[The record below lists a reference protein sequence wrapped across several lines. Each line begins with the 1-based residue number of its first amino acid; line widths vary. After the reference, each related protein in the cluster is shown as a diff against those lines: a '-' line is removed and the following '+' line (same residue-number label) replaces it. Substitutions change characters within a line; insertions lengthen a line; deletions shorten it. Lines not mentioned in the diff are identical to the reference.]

1 MAAAAARQ
9 RFQERNSRHRGPRSE
24 ESAWRDPRPHRDAD
38 GADRRRLFQG
48 ECHRPGRT
56 YPRRHPAPDLD
67 GRSSDFGCDGR
78 RLRHHHSPRAGRY
91 RGPRQRGRRCQP
103 AFGREQAT
111 DHHGVGAAEFRHDVR
126 CRPDAGGDR
135 QPRQQRHQIQSDRRQ
150 DRGGGNTRAEHHHH
164 PHRRRGRRAV
174 PRRSRPIVRPFPAA
188 VRKAHRRRKFDR
200 PRAFNRQAHHR
211 YAWRP
216 GHCEQPGARTGLDLH
231 RHLACNR
238 DFMTQSPH
246 IIIVDD
252 EAPAREM
259 VGEYLKMHGFT
270 VTLCDGGRSLRGAIE
285 TSVPDLVVL
294 DLNMPEEDG
303 LSIIRDL
310 KSRTNVP
317 VIMLTATA
325 SPIDR
330 VVGLELGADD
340 YIAKPCE
347 LRELMARIRS
357 VLRRSSPAKTP
368 AATPAAKAAK
378 DQLVRFGTKWLDLE
392 AQALRDDE
400 GNEHP
405 LTASEFSL
413 LKVFAA
419 NPKRVLSRE
428 RLLELA
434 NARDAEA
441 FDRAVDL
448 RIMRIRRKIEPDPAK
463 PAVIRTIRGGGY
475 LFSPVSDKT

>member
-1 MAAAAARQ
+1 
-9 RFQERNSRHRGPRSE
+9 
-24 ESAWRDPRPHRDAD
+24 
-38 GADRRRLFQG
+38 
-48 ECHRPGRT
+48 
-56 YPRRHPAPDLD
+56 
-67 GRSSDFGCDGR
+67 
-78 RLRHHHSPRAGRY
+78 
-91 RGPRQRGRRCQP
+91 
-103 AFGREQAT
+103 
-111 DHHGVGAAEFRHDVR
+111 
-126 CRPDAGGDR
+126 
-135 QPRQQRHQIQSDRRQ
+135 
-150 DRGGGNTRAEHHHH
+150 
-164 PHRRRGRRAV
+164 
-174 PRRSRPIVRPFPAA
+174 
-188 VRKAHRRRKFDR
+188 
-200 PRAFNRQAHHR
+200 
-211 YAWRP
+211 
-216 GHCEQPGARTGLDLH
+216 
-231 RHLACNR
+231 
-238 DFMTQSPH
+238 MTQSPH
-246 IIIVDD
+246 IMIVDD

-259 VGEYLKMHGFT
+259 VGDYLKMHGFT
-270 VTLCDGGRSLRGAIE
+270 VTLCDGGKSLRSAIQ
-285 TSVPDLVVL
+285 TSMPDLVVL

-303 LSIIRDL
+303 LSIVRDL
-310 KSRTNVP
+310 KSRINVP

-340 YIAKPCE
+340 YVAKPCE

-357 VLRRSSPAKTP
+357 VLRRSTP
-368 AATPAAKAAK
+368 AKAATEAAKSDK

-405 LTASEFSL
+405 LTASEFGL

-448 RIMRIRRKIEPDPAK
+448 RIMRIRRKIEPDPTK

-475 LFSPVSDKT
+475 LFSPAGEKA